1 MSEEREKRERE
12 PSAEAAE
19 TAAAAAA
26 AAADDKTSAADAD
39 APKGAVGAKAAS
51 EATEG
56 AASGS
61 PADSEGDRSS
71 TEGEAGATERP
82 GKRAVREGV
91 VVRARARYVRRTP
104 RKVRLVIN
112 HVRGKPVEEARAL
125 LRNTTRAA
133 ARDVLKLID
142 SAVANA
148 ENQHE
153 LTPQELRVARIW
165 ADEGPTIKRWRPR
178 AFGRATRI
186 DKRTSHI
193 TVELE
198 PIVGGR

>member
-1 MSEEREKRERE
+1 MSEQRDKQSPEQSEQGREE
-12 PSAEAAE
+12 PAQQQAEG
-19 TAAAAAA
+19 
-26 AAADDKTSAADAD
+26 SS
-39 APKGAVGAKAAS
+39 GGAKAA
-51 EATEG
+51 E
-56 AASGS
+56 
-61 PADSEGDRSS
+61 
-71 TEGEAGATERP
+71 
-82 GKRAVREGV
+82 KRAPEAQAQAAGEPI

-104 RKVRLVIN
+104 RKVRLVID

-125 LRNTTRAA
+125 LRNTPRAA
-133 ARDVLKLID
+133 ARDVLKVLD

-148 ENQHE
+148 ESRHE
-153 LTPQELRVARIW
+153 LTPGELRIARIW

-198 PIVGGR
+198 PIVSGR